1 MACTLEGKSLAELNT
16 YCQSLPLSPLP
27 KTYTDPWSGC
37 VVSFTIGRIGEG
49 PREGEPT
56 VAWNVNN
63 CVKGGWDPQ
72 YRALVK
78 ALCMH
83 QAAQAAAVP
92 DPSYAFD
99 PIPDAAEIPPPS
111 IQEVQKYAGP
121 LMTVSKEEPVSSVIA
136 GPMTLVPAPSAVP
149 VSSGPSVYS
158 PQPTTRTIS
167 PEMGLQTSEGVL
179 GAIVGGLTGL
189 VTGGPAGALIGAV
202 TGAVGGGE
210 TTTSPGTQPTGYTVP
225 TITTGCP
232 TGYKYQNGQCVV
244 EGVTGLLQRAIP
256 GGQTGTLPSTGY
268 GNAVMGGFG
277 IPALEPAVVGQ
288 INGGPIL
295 RCPAGSVL
303 GKDNLC
309 YQKGTITNKQ
319 RKWPKG
325 PRPLLTGGEMKTLRK
340 VKSLENKVKR
350 AWQTAGKPGQTRCR
364 RK

>member
-1 MACTLEGKSLAELNT
+1 MACTLEGKSLAELNA
-16 YCQSLPLSPLP
+16 YCHSLPLSPLP
-27 KTYTDPWSGC
+27 DTYVDPWSGC

-63 CVKGGWDPQ
+63 CVKGGWDPS

-78 ALCMH
+78 ALCLH
-83 QAAQAAAVP
+83 QQKQAAAIP

-99 PIPDAAEIPPPS
+99 PIPDVTDIPPPTTT
-111 IQEVQKYAGP
+111 EVQKYAGP
-121 LMTVSKEEPVSSVIA
+121 LMTVEKEDPVSSIIA
-136 GPMTLVPAPSAVP
+136 GPRTIVPATSAVP
-149 VSSGPSVYS
+149 VTR
-158 PQPTTRTIS
+158 PTTPSIIPAQRST
-167 PEMGLQTSEGVL
+167 PTLQTSEGILDAVI
-179 GAIVGGLTGL
+179 GGVGGFI
-189 VTGGPAGALIGAV
+189 TGGPIGAI
-202 TGAVGGGE
+202 TGAIAGGFGGGTRGGE
-210 TTTSPGTQPTGYTVP
+210 TTGSPGTQPTGYGP
-225 TITTGCP
+225 QSFATGCP
-232 TGYKYQNGQCVV
+232 TGYTWSNGQCVKT
-244 EGVTGLLQRAIP
+244 GVSGWVQRTIP
-256 GGQTGTLPSTGY
+256 GGQTGTLPSSGY
-268 GNAVMGGFG
+268 GAAVMGGFG
-277 IPALEPAVVGQ
+277 IPAMEPAVVGQ
-288 INGGPIL
+288 TQYGPIL
-295 RCPAGSVL
+295 RCPTGAVL